1 VKKTAIVIILFIM
14 AAVFTRGASAQG
26 YYSAKD
32 ADQFFPDFKS
42 DEDMSVTTAVR
53 TPTRSAVQFGG
64 WIMPTF
70 LTDYRSGSKQLNSA
84 VTNINLW
91 LKANLWQNAYIY
103 LRGRDTLTGVMM
115 QDGYNSVDEIDNLID
130 LDLGYISSSFLDGM
144 LRLQFGRKYFT
155 AGAGLVLNGRG
166 DGIQFDISSRWV
178 KFSVYGMY
186 SGLIQKE
193 NNLYQISSKDYSDG
207 SKRIFTGGELAFPF
221 ENQEA
226 YILAV
231 GQFDMSEETAG
242 ARNKYN
248 SQYCGVGLRGIIAD
262 AVSYYGEFVY
272 ETGTTFDIDNKKHD
286 IRAMA
291 ASFSMDYY
299 INVTTFPTFVVQYNY
314 ASGDVSR
321 EYYSTSWA
329 SWTGTGGGNDTGFIG
344 FGTFSAGYGLRPL
357 PGNLHAV
364 RAGFS
369 ISPFSWAKQF
379 YLKRITLLAKYS
391 CYLKDKTEGAI
402 SQGEATLDE
411 LLVGHGVDVSLR
423 WKILGDL
430 SLFVNYGV
438 FLPGDAY
445 ASSENDRHFVM
456 EGISLSF

>member
-1 VKKTAIVIILFIM
+1 MKKTAIVIILFIM
-14 AAVFTRGASAQG
+14 AAVFTGGASAQG

-42 DEDMSVTTAVR
+42 DEDMSVATALR

-70 LTDYRSGSKQLNSA
+70 LTDYRGGSNQLNSSI
-84 VTNINLW
+84 TNINVW
-91 LKANLWQNAYIY
+91 LKANLWENAYIY
-103 LRGRDTLTGVMM
+103 LRGRDTLTGIMK
-115 QDGYNSVDEIDNLID
+115 QKGYGGLDEIDNLID

-166 DGIQFDISSRWV
+166 DGIQFDINTRW
-178 KFSVYGMY
+178 FRFGVYGMY
-186 SGLIQKE
+186 TGLIQKE

-248 SQYCGVGLRGIIAD
+248 SQYCGGGLRGIISD
-262 AVSYYGEFVY
+262 AVTYYGEFIY
-272 ETGTTFDIDNKKHD
+272 ETGTTFDSDNKKHD

-299 INVTTFPTFVVQYNY
+299 INVATFPTFVVQYNY
-314 ASGDVSR
+314 ASGDTSR
-321 EYYSTSWA
+321 ENYSNSL
-329 SWTGTGGGNDTGFIG
+329 TGAGGGNDTGFIG
-344 FGTFSAGYGLRPL
+344 FGTFSAGFALRPL

-391 CYLKDKTEGAI
+391 CYLKDKTEGI
-402 SQGEATLDE
+402 IGQGEAALDE